1 MSNFK
6 EASRLGL
13 RFQTNKGLLTVE
25 QLWSLNVSELDELA
39 VQLEV
44 QVKESGKKS
53 FIVKKT
59 EKDKTAKLRFDV
71 ALEILEDKVDERDAT
86 IKSRED
92 KAHNEKILALIS
104 EKQDDD
110 LKGKSVAEL
119 KKMLK

>member
-6 EASRLGL
+6 EASRVGL
-13 RFQTNKGLLTVE
+13 RFQTNKGLLTTE
-25 QLWSLNVSELDELA
+25 QLWSLNVTELDELA
-39 VQLEV
+39 VALEV
-44 QVKESGKKS
+44 QAKESGKKS
-53 FIVKKT
+53 FIIKKT
-59 EKDKTAKLRFDV
+59 EKDKTAKLRFDIV
-71 ALEILEDKVDERDAT
+71 LEILEDRVDERDASL
-86 IKSRED
+86 KAKED